1 MTELNLFSLSH
12 ILIVILCM
20 TGIIYI
26 PKYFK
31 NSSKNTHQLLAY
43 TIIFFIFVNQGMDL
57 YREGYLQEWKL
68 GLPLHLC
75 DFSSFAVVIY
85 LLTKNKDFF
94 LFAFFFGITGGGM
107 SILTPDTIYGFPYVG
122 YIQNQIGHMMI
133 LLGVSYAMIIDN
145 QRPYLIDV
153 FRMLAFA
160 TIVLILMY
168 VVNYSLGSPANYWFV
183 IEKPIGQN
191 VASFMRPAPYHI
203 IDIYILAVI
212 LCYSMYIPFYIKDR
226 ANQS

>member
-1 MTELNLFSLSH
+1 MIELNLFSLSH
-12 ILIVILCM
+12 ILIVILCI

-107 SILTPDTIYGFPYVG
+107 SILTP
-122 YIQNQIGHMMI
+122 
-133 LLGVSYAMIIDN
+133 VSYTHLTLPMKA
-145 QRPYLIDV
+145 
-153 FRMLAFA
+153 
-160 TIVLILMY
+160 
-168 VVNYSLGSPANYWFV
+168 
-183 IEKPIGQN
+183 
-191 VASFMRPAPYHI
+191 
-203 IDIYILAVI
+203 
-212 LCYSMYIPFYIKDR
+212 
-226 ANQS
+226 

>member
-133 LLGVSYAMIIDN
+133 LLGVSYAMIIDS

-160 TIVLILMY
+160 TILLILMY
-168 VVNYSLGSPANYWFV
+168 FVNYSLGSPANYWFL